1 MGLIQRAMQSQC
13 PSCGNSIVYRSEL
26 SAYVVCSAC
35 QTLVARKD
43 MGLVAVGKVA
53 ALQADGSLVKLG
65 TQGTFEGKSFE
76 VVGRIQMILGPAA
89 RPDAVWNE
97 WYAVFSNG
105 TGGWLGEHLGEYFVS
120 FVSPAQGAPSAGQI
134 QLGQMLGLDNQRA
147 VVTSLSRGTA
157 LTFEGELPFVMDT
170 SYEAL
175 FAELS
180 TSTGAAGTLD
190 YSEDTPLFFRGRW
203 CRFEELKFQGLR
215 TGDED
220 SEGGPTVSAANLKTL
235 KCPTCGAPHELLA
248 GGLSQTLVCQYC
260 DTAMDLSSD
269 ATFREVLNFQQSMGK
284 VPAKVPLG
292 SKGKL
297 PGQQTPFTCIG
308 FLGRACV
315 VEGVRYKWGEYLL
328 YEATQ
333 GYQWL
338 TETNGH
344 WSLLRPLHKVPVN
357 SQGSPAGYPTNGQLS
372 LDGKSFKHFQT
383 TYATVD
389 YVAGEFY
396 WRVRAGEGAQV
407 VDYVCPP
414 EVLSAD
420 CGQEEFNWSHG
431 QYLSGSEVWKAFGL
445 KGSPPEVRGVA
456 NNQPN
461 PYYAASRR
469 RWLTYLSFV
478 VLTFFYLVL
487 RSATLA
493 KPCFTQQYS
502 YLDYQQDR
510 AQLANVT
517 VPPGRHNLYIS
528 VRSSSLDQ
536 RWGYFLISL
545 IDEKGQQARDTA
557 VTLYQERGSDS
568 DGPWSE
574 SSLDSGAH
582 LSGVSGGDYLLRI
595 EPQSNVTGRTDPEG
609 AGVPNSMPR
618 SVFAYTVT
626 VQQDLPQWGY
636 FWMLVM
642 LGLLPPLYSL
652 WRASSFETTRWSE
665 SDHAPG
671 SDE

>member
-1 MGLIQRAMQSQC
+1 MQSQC
-13 PSCGNSIVYRSEL
+13 PSCGNPIVYRSEL

-43 MGLVAVGKVA
+43 MQLTAVGKVA
-53 ALQADGSLVKLG
+53 ALQADGSLIKLG

-76 VVGRIQMILGPAA
+76 VVGRIQMILGPAD

-97 WYAVFSNG
+97 WYALFSNG
-105 TGGWLGEHLGEYFVS
+105 AGGWLGEHLGEYFVS
-120 FVSPAQGAPSAGQI
+120 FVRPADGAPTASQV
-134 QLGQMLGLDNQRA
+134 QLGQMLGLDKQRA
-147 VVTSLSRGTA
+147 VVTSVSRGTA

-170 SYEAL
+170 SYEAV
-175 FAELS
+175 FADLL
-180 TSTGAAGTLD
+180 TTTGVAGTLD
-190 YSEDTPLFFRGRW
+190 YSDDSPLLFQGRW
-203 CRFEELKFQGLR
+203 CRFEELKLQGLR
-215 TGDED
+215 TGLE
-220 SEGGPTVSAANLKTL
+220 EEGGGPTLSAANLKTL
-235 KCPTCGAPHELLA
+235 KCGTCGAPHELRA

-269 ATFREVLNFQQSMGK
+269 ATFKEVLNFQQSMGK

-297 PGQQTPFTCIG
+297 PGQDVEFTCIG
-308 FLGRACV
+308 FMARACV
-315 VEGVRYKWGEYLL
+315 VEGIRYKWCEYLL
-328 YEATQ
+328 YEPTR

-344 WSLLRPLHKVPVN
+344 WTLLRPLHKVPLN
-357 SQGSPAGYPTNGQLS
+357 AQGMPTGHPPNAQLTM
-372 LDGKSFKHFQT
+372 DGKTFKHYQT

-396 WRVRAGEGAQV
+396 WRVRAGEGSQV
-407 VDYVCPP
+407 VDYICPP

-420 CGQEEFNWSHG
+420 CGQEELNWSCG
-431 QYLSGSEVWKAFGL
+431 TYLSGVQVWKAFGL
-445 KGSPPEVRGVA
+445 QGAPVEARGVA

-461 PYYAASRR
+461 PYYAASSR
-469 RWLTYLSFV
+469 RWLVYLIMVVASF
-478 VLTFFYLVL
+478 LYLGF
-487 RSATLA
+487 RSATVPR
-493 KPCFTQQYS
+493 PCFSQQFNYM
-502 YLDYQQDR
+502 DYQQDR
-510 AQLANVT
+510 AQIANVT
-517 VPPGRHNLYIS
+517 VPPGRHNLYVS
-528 VRSSSLDQ
+528 VKAANLQQ

-545 IDEKGQQARDTA
+545 IDEKNQQARDTA
-557 VTLYQERGSDS
+557 VTLYHESGSDS

-574 SSLDSGAH
+574 SVTDAGAH
-582 LSGVSGGDYLLRI
+582 LSGVTGGDYLLRI
-595 EPQSNVTGRTDPEG
+595 EPQSNITGQSEPEG
-609 AGVPNSMPR
+609 AGAVSPNPQPR
-618 SVFAYTVT
+618 FFYQVMIQEDV
-626 VQQDLPQWGY
+626 PQWGY

>member
-1 MGLIQRAMQSQC
+1 MRQIQRAMQSQC
-13 PSCGNSIVYRSEL
+13 PSCGNPIVYRSEL

-35 QTLVARKD
+35 QTLVARKN
-43 MGLVAVGKVA
+43 MELVAVGKVA

-65 TQGTFEGKSFE
+65 TQGTFEGKSFQ

-97 WYAVFSNG
+97 WYAIFSNG
-105 TGGWLGEHLGEYFVS
+105 AGGWLGEHLGEYFVS
-120 FVSPAQGAPSAGQI
+120 FVRTAEGAPTAGQV
-134 QLGQMLGLDNQRA
+134 QLGQMLGLDQQRA
-147 VVTSLSRGTA
+147 VVTSVSRGTA

-170 SYEAL
+170 SYEAV
-175 FAELS
+175 FADLS
-180 TSTGAAGTLD
+180 TATGAAGTLD
-190 YSEDTPLFFRGRW
+190 YSDDSPLLFQGRW

-215 TGDED
+215 SGDEG
-220 SEGGPTVSAANLKTL
+220 EGEGATLSAANLKTL
-235 KCPTCGAPHELLA
+235 KCATCGAPHELKA

-260 DTAMDLSSD
+260 DSAMDLNSD

-292 SKGKL
+292 STGKL
-297 PGQQTPFTCIG
+297 PGQESPFTCIG

-315 VEGVRYKWGEYLL
+315 VDGIRYKWSEYLL

-338 TETNGH
+338 TENNGH
-344 WSLLRPLHKVPVN
+344 WTLLRPLHKVPVN
-357 SQGSPAGYPTNGQLS
+357 GQGMPTGHPPNSQLS
-372 LDGKSFKHFQT
+372 LDGKTFKHFQT

-414 EVLSAD
+414 LVLSAD
-420 CGQEEFNWSHG
+420 CGQEELNWSTG
-431 QYLSGSEVWKAFGL
+431 QYLSGAQVWKAFGL
-445 KGSPPEVRGVA
+445 QGKPPEARGVA

-461 PYYAASRR
+461 PYYAASSR
-469 RWLTYLSFV
+469 RWLTYLVFV
-478 VLTFFYLVL
+478 VASFLYLLV
-487 RSATLA
+487 RAATGP
-493 KPCFTQQYS
+493 KPVFSQQWN

-510 AQLANVT
+510 AQVANVT

-528 VRSSSLDQ
+528 VRANSLEQ

-545 IDEKGQQARDTA
+545 IDEKNQQARDTA
-557 VTLYQERGSDS
+557 VTLYHERGSDS

-574 SSLDSGAH
+574 STLDAGAH
-582 LSGVSGGDYLLRI
+582 LSGVTGGEYLLRV
-595 EPQSNVTGRTDPEG
+595 EPQSNITGQSDPEG
-609 AGVPNSMPR
+609 AGPPNASPR
-618 SVFAYTVT
+618 SVFSYTVM
-626 VQQDLPQWGY
+626 VQEDVPQWGY

-652 WRASSFETTRWSE
+652 WRASSFETSRWSE
-665 SDHAPG
+665 SDHAAG
-671 SDE
+671 SDG